1 MDYTL
6 SIDTPLC
13 IFAYSHLVSAPSP
26 CHSLK
31 NGVGAWFRIV
41 SVFIV
46 VSLPTDFP
54 SSRPTLSQWGLE
66 DECVLLKNP
75 KDSNSL
81 VSARLSL
88 SLGVLPLHMGL
99 ARVLPRTVWLIG
111 NHVCSKIYP
120 QSLGCDP
127 VASESSRRNNP
138 RRSDSC
144 RFCPRIR
151 SRCCEASC

>member
-1 MDYTL
+1 MVYLCLL
-6 SIDTPLC
+6 SSSLC
-13 IFAYSHLVSAPSP
+13 AFSMPFRL
-26 CHSLK
+26 

-111 NHVCSKIYP
+111 NHVVNCQTKLAYY
-120 QSLGCDP
+120 C
-127 VASESSRRNNP
+127 VAHRPHQVPPHGSSRPFPHKGPKNHDDHRH
-138 RRSDSC
+138 SV
-144 RFCPRIR
+144 
-151 SRCCEASC
+151 

>member
-6 SIDTPLC
+6 SIDTSLC

-111 NHVCSKIYP
+111 NHVDWSY
-120 QSLGCDP
+120 QSIQFAHDGEQGRPLMGHGD
-127 VASESSRRNNP
+127 NTL
-138 RRSDSC
+138 
-144 RFCPRIR
+144 FL
-151 SRCCEASC
+151 

>member
-1 MDYTL
+1 MYEYECRLVNTPSRVGMDYTL

-66 DECVLLKNP
+66 DECVLSMHETFP
-75 KDSNSL
+75 EFGSIAPSYGT
-81 VSARLSL
+81 ST
-88 SLGVLPLHMGL
+88 GVTPHCMAHREPCRELPDQTGL
-99 ARVLPRTVWLIG
+99 LLRRT
-111 NHVCSKIYP
+111 
-120 QSLGCDP
+120 
-127 VASESSRRNNP
+127 
-138 RRSDSC
+138 
-144 RFCPRIR
+144 
-151 SRCCEASC
+151 